1 MCFVVVVE
9 VKGKHKFNFHSD
21 NLEIHYWQ
29 LRGPTLAVM
38 LYVPR
43 YLLVGHP
50 APTRL
55 RAYFSALLVGQVLR
69 NYIHQV
75 LGSFCNEV

>member
-55 RAYFSALLVGQVLR
+55 HTRLFISPISGT
-69 NYIHQV
+69 
-75 LGSFCNEV
+75 GT